1 YFINHSSS
9 SSNPIQPGD
18 SLISLTISGNIW
30 KECGTGF
37 FMHKNL
43 KSVAPVGRPIYCL
56 ELDTDGAHKS
66 MKRWIRVQKNF
77 LLARENSEA
86 L

>member
-1 YFINHSSS
+1 CFINHRFS

-18 SLISLTISGNIW
+18 SLISLAISGNIW

-43 KSVAPVGRPIYCL
+43 KSVAPVGRPI
-56 ELDTDGAHKS
+56 
-66 MKRWIRVQKNF
+66 RVQKNF